1 MQVTVY
7 FQLEQRI
14 NPLTDLEKMSKEP
27 KSYWLSLLKRYF
39 VDGKLLALEAYPSI
53 EEQQR
58 LAADEKQRIEEQV
71 KRLGEEGLKQKATEL
86 DAAVDYN
93 ERPPP
98 NSMLTCLS
106 VPSLD
111 SISFHNIVRYR
122 TDLEER
128 QQIDLSKTPVFTYF
142 DNVKSGFVYVS
153 SKNMMIVSQN
163 DVSLVDICV
172 DGHHRSCTRT
182 TTLPAAALRGF
193 F

>member
-1 MQVTVY
+1 M
-7 FQLEQRI
+7 L
-14 NPLTDLEKMSKEP
+14 KEP

-58 LAADEKQRIEEQV
+58 LATEEKQRIEEQV
-71 KRLGEEGLKQKATEL
+71 KRLGEEGLKQKAIEL

-142 DNVKSGFVYVS
+142 DHVKSGFVYVS
-153 SKNMMIVSQN
+153 LKKMSIVS
-163 DVSLVDICV
+163 
-172 DGHHRSCTRT
+172 
-182 TTLPAAALRGF
+182 
-193 F
+193 